1 MGSEPRRSERRMS
14 LRSLRGRKVDAQ
26 LVSAVNV
33 LRHELTHMLVTRD
46 GLTQSQAECAVAAL
60 IDADALPEK
69 LKAA

>member
-1 MGSEPRRSERRMS
+1 MGQESRRGQHRVI
-14 LRSLRGRKVDAQ
+14 LRPRKVDAQ
-26 LVSAVNV
+26 LVAAFNV
-33 LRHELTHMLVTRD
+33 LLHELTHMFVTRD